1 MNINGFA
8 LYAYLKS
15 SLSKPNINFVI
26 PHPGHSQPV
35 IFLNMQG
42 IPVPPSADPGIPVP
56 GIDSDIALRKTP
68 ADAEHAVGTPAVPCH
83 ASAHSLGSA

>member
-1 MNINGFA
+1 MNINGFT

-42 IPVPPSADPGIPVP
+42 IPVPP
-56 GIDSDIALRKTP
+56 
-68 ADAEHAVGTPAVPCH
+68 
-83 ASAHSLGSA
+83 HSSQTT

>member
-1 MNINGFA
+1 MNNMYGIVTNINVFA

-15 SLSKPNINFVI
+15 NLSKPNINFVI

-42 IPVPPSADPGIPVP
+42 IPVPP
-56 GIDSDIALRKTP
+56 
-68 ADAEHAVGTPAVPCH
+68 
-83 ASAHSLGSA
+83 HSSQTT